1 MEGDQFGRPDQENA
15 GDRDIMSS
23 STTQVFLGD
32 LAMALK
38 RAGAPGGENWLQ
50 IFSLLGLG
58 RAAEIA
64 PRSQDEPTAV
74 TTQQVDQTVE
84 RRSTDG
90 IRSPLGSGGNQD
102 IGELIE
108 FDFERT
114 TAPAHS
120 LPPAPAPAPEPRR
133 ATPLLQPLLDPLWE
147 RGILIEAVGTPVAEG
162 DIALL
167 EAVERI
173 ARGEPLR
180 DIPRDMVQSVS
191 KGCQVLIDAGA
202 GMRPFAR
209 DTRQLADA
217 VRKAVGAYHTR
228 VLTFV
233 DSPLRGVL
241 TETYDD
247 ETYAPPENGALV
259 LAVSD
264 LCRGGP
270 RSAIRQAEPA
280 DWLKLARIVRD
291 AGSALVVL
299 NPYPCERWPA
309 QVTER
314 VPVVYWDRSTRA
326 ADVRRT
332 RRRTRR

>member
-1 MEGDQFGRPDQENA
+1 MEGDQFRCLDQENA

-23 STTQVFLGD
+23 TTRVFLGD
-32 LAMALK
+32 LATALK
-38 RAGAPGGENWLQ
+38 RAGTPGGENWPQ
-50 IFSLLGLG
+50 IFSLLGFG

-64 PRSQDEPTAV
+64 PRSPGGPTAV
-74 TTQQVDQTVE
+74 ATAQIDRPVE

-90 IRSPLGSGGNQD
+90 IRSPIGRGGNQD

-114 TAPAHS
+114 TAPAQS
-120 LPPAPAPAPEPRR
+120 LPQAPAPAPEPQR
-133 ATPLLQPLLDPLWE
+133 TTPPLLQPLLDPLWE
-147 RGILIEAVGTPVAEG
+147 RGILIEAIGTPVAEG

-167 EAVERI
+167 EAVELI

-180 DIPRDMVQSVS
+180 DIPREMMQSVS
-191 KGCQVLIDAGA
+191 KGCQVLIDTGA

-209 DTRQLADA
+209 DTRQFAGA

-233 DSPLRGVL
+233 DSPLCGVL

-247 ETYAPPENGALV
+247 EAYAPPENGALV

-270 RSAIRQAEPA
+270 GSAIRHAEPA

-314 VPVVYWDRSTRA
+314 IPVVYWDRSART